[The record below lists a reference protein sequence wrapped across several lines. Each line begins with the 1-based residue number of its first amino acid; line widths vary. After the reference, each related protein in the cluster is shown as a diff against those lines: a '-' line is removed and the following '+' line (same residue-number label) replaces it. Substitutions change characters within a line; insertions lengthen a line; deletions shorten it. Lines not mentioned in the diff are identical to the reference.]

1 MTKTEIK
8 KGAAEASTT
17 NHQNNNRKKSQKQQ
31 ILDYMLDGNEITPID
46 ALNKFGCFRLG
57 ARIADLRDEGY
68 DIKTSIAKAD
78 KKYAI
83 YRLEDCDE

>member
-1 MTKTEIK
+1 MTKQIK

-17 NHQNNNRKKSQKQQ
+17 NHQNNNRKKSQKQL
-31 ILDYMLDGNEITPID
+31 ILDYLLEGNEITPMD

-68 DIKTSIAKAD
+68 DIKTRIAKAD
-78 KKYAI
+78 KRYAI
-83 YRLEDCDE
+83 YRLEACDD